1 MGEAKR
7 RAAHSQARRQ
17 MNGLKFKADHD
28 GAMRQMVES
37 SFWGIRERLSGGGG
51 I

>member
-7 RAAHSQARRQ
+7 RAAPSQARRQ
-17 MNGLKFKADHD
+17 MDGLEFKADHD
-28 GAMRQMVES
+28 GTMREMVES
-37 SFWGIRERLSGGGG
+37 SCRGIREGLSGGGG

>member
-17 MNGLKFKADHD
+17 MDGLEFKAGHD
-28 GAMRQMVES
+28 GAMRERAES
-37 SFWGIRERLSGGGG
+37 SSRGIREGLSGGGG